1 MRVYDL
7 RLNRIVDPVGFLFRH
22 TVFSWKA
29 EGARGKTQEAARII
43 VKKEGEAFYD
53 TGWAQ
58 LDPLAAELPL
68 ELSPRTRYSWTVSV
82 RTDAGEEAES
92 EEAYFETS
100 KLDEPWQAKW
110 IGCDDG
116 EKRHPVFSKT
126 VSLNKPLRRARL
138 YITGLG
144 LFEAEID
151 GKKVGDEYLTPY
163 CNNYNAWVQYF
174 TYDVTDM
181 LSSESTLSVALG
193 NGWYKGRF
201 SFDDRTGGGFYGSSW
216 RLLAELRLTYADGT
230 EDSVGTDDTWTVT
243 RTNIYNSNIYD
254 GEYADGTLPALPPVK
269 ATVKDAPKGE
279 LTPRLSPPVKIF
291 REMPAELIVTPAG
304 ETVMDLK
311 QNMTGSFRLKVHE
324 PKGTKIHVQVGE
336 ILQQGNFY
344 RDNLR
349 TAKAE
354 YVYISDGEPHV
365 LRPRFTFY
373 GYRYAKI
380 EGVSNLKAEDF
391 TGLVMHSEMTKT
403 GFLTTGHEL
412 INRLI
417 LNAEWGQ
424 IGNFLD
430 VPTDCPQRDERMGW
444 TGDAQVFSDTALYQ
458 RDCRAFYDKFM
469 YDLRTEQLSR
479 GGEVPNVVP
488 AFGNLG
494 CSAAW
499 ADAACVIPWNT
510 YLHTGD
516 KTVLKDSYP
525 AMRDWVEYMYRLESD
540 GQGWRSHFHF
550 GDWLAL
556 DGPKIG
562 DGSLGGTDKPLI
574 ALVHFRLSACLTA
587 KAARVLGLE
596 EDAKKYEDMAAWL
609 FDQIQDEYI
618 TKNGRVGVNTQ
629 TAYLMA
635 LNQDL
640 SLKPEHTREL
650 FEQKL
655 SYSRGLL
662 ETGFVGTPLLCKE
675 LTRMGRADRAFR
687 LLLNEEYPGW
697 LYEVKLGA
705 TTVWERWNS
714 VLPDGSV
721 SDTGMNSLNHYAYG
735 AVVGWIYADVA
746 GIKPLAPGFKRAE
759 LTPHFSSS
767 LKNVDMALDS
777 AAGEWKVKWSVN
789 PDGTVSYFCRVPFG
803 ATALLTLPCEQ
814 ETFELMAGDFSL
826 TFTPTVPVKGL
837 FSSRDMVAE
846 LLENPKVKEI
856 LLKYYPKL
864 PLVPSYLKVVSL
876 KEAVTMR
883 LNSADRDE
891 TLRKI
896 DEELAAL

>member
-22 TVFSWKA
+22 TVFSWKV
-29 EGARGKTQEAARII
+29 EGARGKAQVAARIV

-53 TGWAQ
+53 TGWAE
-58 LDPLAAELPL
+58 LDSLGTELPL
-68 ELSPRTRYSWTVSV
+68 ELSPRTRYTWTVSV

-92 EEAYFETS
+92 GEAFFETP
-100 KLDEPWQAKW
+100 KMDEPWQAEW
-110 IGCDDG
+110 IGCDDA

-126 VSLNKPLRRARL
+126 ISVNKPLSRARL

-144 LFEAEID
+144 LFEAHID
-151 GKKVGDEYLTPY
+151 GARVGDEYLTPY
-163 CNNYNAWVQYF
+163 CNNYNSWVQYF
-174 TYDVTDM
+174 TFDVTEM
-181 LSSESTLSVALG
+181 LKDGSMLSVALG

-201 SFDDRTGGGFYGSSW
+201 SFDDRTGGGYYGSSW
-216 RLLAELRLTYADGT
+216 RLLAEVRLSYADGT
-230 EDSVGTDDTWTVT
+230 EDVIGTDGTWTVT

-254 GEYADGTLPALPPVK
+254 GEYVDDTLPALPPVN
-269 ATVKDAPKGE
+269 AIVKDAPKGE
-279 LTPRLSPPVKIF
+279 LTPRLSPPVKVF
-291 REMPAELIVTPAG
+291 EELPAELIVTPAG

-324 PKGTKIHVQVGE
+324 PRGTKIHVQVGE

-365 LRPRFTFY
+365 LQPKFTFY

-380 EGVSNLKAEDF
+380 QGVTNLKAGDF
-391 TGLVMHSEMTKT
+391 TGLVMHSEMTRT
-403 GFLTTGHEL
+403 GSLVTGHEL

-469 YDLRTEQLSR
+469 YDLRTEQVTR
-479 GGEVPNVVP
+479 DGEVPNVVP
-488 AFGNLG
+488 AFGNIG

-510 YLHTGD
+510 YMHTGD
-516 KTVLKDSYP
+516 STVLADSYP
-525 AMRDWVEYMYRLESD
+525 AMRDWVEYMYRLESKD
-540 GQGWRSHFHF
+540 QGWRNHFHF

-574 ALVHFRLSACLTA
+574 ALVHFRLSATLTA
-587 KAARVLGLE
+587 KAARVLCLE
-596 EDAKKYEDMAAWL
+596 EDAKKYEDMADWL
-609 FDQIQDEYI
+609 LGLIRDEYI

-650 FEQKL
+650 LEQKI

-735 AVVGWIYADVA
+735 AVVGWMYADVA
-746 GIKPLAPGFKRAE
+746 GIKPLAPGFRRAE

-767 LKNVDMALDS
+767 LKSADMTLDS
-777 AAGEWKVKWSVN
+777 AAGEWRVSWKVN
-789 PDGTVSYFCRVPFG
+789 PDGTVSYSCRVPFG

-814 ETFELMAGDFSL
+814 EKFELMAGDFSL
-826 TFTPTVPVKGL
+826 TFMPTVPVKGL

-846 LLENPKVKEI
+846 LLQNPKASEI
-856 LLKYYPKL
+856 VLKYYPKL

-891 TLRKI
+891 TLAKI
-896 DEELAAL
+896 DGELAQL